1 MKSRQCKSSARAP
14 AVVLVVEDEALVRM
28 YVSDVL
34 GQSGFDVVEADNAEE
49 AMTRLAADTAI
60 CAVVSDVA
68 MPGPF
73 DGFELARRLRREF
86 PRIGVVLVSG
96 VLEPKDM
103 YMPLG
108 VRFIAKPVRAAT
120 LLRLVREVADPRAEL
135 PKPAIEQRI

>member
-1 MKSRQCKSSARAP
+1 MRSRQHKSSAKAT
-14 AVVLVVEDEALVRM
+14 AAVLVVEDEALVRM

-49 AMTRLAADTAI
+49 ALMRLATESAI

-86 PRIGVVLVSG
+86 PRIGVVLISG

-108 VRFIAKPVRAAT
+108 VRFVSKPVRAAT
-120 LLRLVREVADPRAEL
+120 LLRLVREVADPRVEL